1 MILTTTPLM
10 GMGVPTLDER
20 VAGLHCL
27 YHFHG
32 LQDSHG
38 VRS

>member
-10 GMGVPTLDER
+10 GMGVPALDER
-20 VAGLHCL
+20 VAGLHL
-27 YHFHG
+27 HHFHG
-32 LQDSHG
+32 LQESHG